1 MEKINIAIDGPA
13 GAGKSTVAKL
23 VAKKLGFLYIDTGAM
38 YRALT
43 LKALEVGIDL
53 SNVKELADLAVKT
66 TVYLKEST
74 EGLKVFLDERDVSL
88 DIRSPLV
95 SQNVSQVA
103 KVLEVREKMVSL
115 QREMASQG
123 DVVMDGRDIGTFVLP
138 DAHLK
143 FFLTA
148 TLEERANRRY
158 MELKGQGYSVDFEE
172 LVKDIA
178 NRDKLDEEREI
189 APLIQAEDATLI
201 DTTGLTIEG
210 VADLIISHTG
220 GDK

>member
-53 SNVKELADLAVKT
+53 NDAKELSALAFKT
-66 TVYLKEST
+66 TVNLKESA

-95 SQNVSQVA
+95 SQNVSLVA
-103 KVLEVREKMVSL
+103 KVSGVREKMVSL
-115 QREMASQG
+115 QREMASHG
-123 DVVMDGRDIGTFVLP
+123 GVVMDGRDIGTFVLP
-138 DAHLK
+138 DAHKK

-148 TLEERANRRY
+148 SLEERANRRY
-158 MELKGQGYSVDFEE
+158 MELKEQGYSIDFEE
-172 LVKDIA
+172 LIKDIA
-178 NRDKLDEEREI
+178 DRDKLDQEREI
-189 APLIQAEDATLI
+189 APLIQAVDAILI
-201 DTTGLTIEG
+201 DTTGLSIDG
-210 VADLIISHTG
+210 VVAEIIGCTG
-220 GDK
+220 GKM